1 VFKENNKLVVALQ
14 SLKTALQINPDY
26 AEAQQNYSSL
36 LGSLSNYDDVVKHS
50 DIALA
55 LKDSPTIWESRL
67 FAWIYHPDL
76 SAETICNEHARW
88 GERFPEPQDASF
100 SEHDRSTNRRLR
112 VGYVSPDFRDHSCR
126 YFFEPLFSQHDH
138 THFELFAYSNVKLEG
153 EDEHTQR
160 FKTYFDAWRNI
171 RHITDEEVF
180 KMIRQDQIDILIDGC
195 GHMKDTRLELF
206 ALKPAPIQITWLG
219 AAWTTGLKQMDYALY
234 DPFMAPSEIQGI
246 EQAVRLRNWG
256 TYRPGEKARGVAVT
270 TLPAL
275 SNGYITFGYSG
286 RTERL
291 NYKVFRTWAR
301 VLICIP
307 DARLIIDYKCFA
319 DPATC
324 DYFRSFM
331 AGFGMDISRVTLR
344 FSDDI
349 FEALGE
355 VDVLLDS
362 FPHSGGTMLYD
373 AVWMGVPIITLASRP
388 PVGRIGT
395 SLMINL
401 DLPHWVAQDEDEY
414 VSKAVGLTQDVEGLA
429 ELRAGMRERMSGSNL
444 MDEKGF
450 ASDVENTYQKIWQ
463 TWCMEVNN

>member
-1 VFKENNKLVVALQ
+1 
-14 SLKTALQINPDY
+14 
-26 AEAQQNYSSL
+26 
-36 LGSLSNYDDVVKHS
+36 
-50 DIALA
+50 
-55 LKDSPTIWESRL
+55 
-67 FAWIYHPDL
+67 
-76 SAETICNEHARW
+76 
-88 GERFPEPQDASF
+88 
-100 SEHDRSTNRRLR
+100 
-112 VGYVSPDFRDHSCR
+112 VGYVSPDFRNHSCR

-138 THFELFAYSNVKLEG
+138 THFELFAYSNVLL

-160 FKTYFDAWRNI
+160 FKTYFDSWRDI
-171 RHITDEEVF
+171 RYVPDEEVF
-180 KMIRQDQIDILIDGC
+180 KMIRQDQIDILVDGC

-234 DPFMAPSEIQGI
+234 DPFMAPPEIQGI

-256 TYRPGEKARGVAVT
+256 TYRPGEKARGAAVT

-301 VLICIP
+301 VLTCIP
-307 DARLIIDYKCFA
+307 DARLIIDYKCFS

-324 DYFRSFM
+324 NYFLGFM
-331 AGFGMDISRVTLR
+331 AEFGMDVSRITLR
-344 FSDDI
+344 FSEDI

-355 VDVLLDS
+355 IDVLLDS

-395 SLMINL
+395 SLMTNL
-401 DLPHWVAQDEDEY
+401 DLPHWVAQDEDGY
-414 VSKAVGLTQDVEGLA
+414 ISNAVGLTQDVEALA

-450 ASDVENTYQKIWQ
+450 ANDVENAYQKIWQ
-463 TWCMEVNN
+463 TWCMEINN